1 LVTAH
6 HLSVVRACQ
15 VAQLSRAAYYRPP
28 PPRLDRDAPVIA
40 ALHRLVAGA
49 GARWGCDKLAD
60 RLRAVGHPWNPK
72 RIRRVYRILGLT
84 HRRRTKRRVPTRPKQ
99 PLDAPAELN
108 RTWALDF
115 MHDRLYDGRP
125 FRTLNVLDE
134 GNREALAI
142 EVGTS
147 LPSRRVTALLDQL
160 VAVHGRPAALRLDN
174 GPELI
179 AQELVDW
186 CAAQQVRLGHIQ
198 PGKPNQ
204 NAYMERFN
212 RTNRTE
218 VLDAWLFI
226 SLDEARATTD
236 AWIRTYNTERPHDSL
251 GGVPP
256 LHFIPKPTSCPE
268 SGYQLST

>member
-1 LVTAH
+1 M
-6 HLSVVRACQ
+6 
-15 VAQLSRAAYYRPP
+15 
-28 PPRLDRDAPVIA
+28 IE
-40 ALHRLVAGA
+40 ALQRLVAGA
-49 GARWGCDKLAD
+49 GARWGCDKLTD

-72 RIRRVYRILGLT
+72 RIRRVYRTLGLT

-115 MHDRLYDGRP
+115 VHDRLYDGRP

-134 GNREALAI
+134 GNREVLAI
-142 EVGTS
+142 EIGTS

-186 CAAQQVRLGHIQ
+186 CATQQVRLGHIQ

-204 NAYMERFN
+204 NAYIERFN
-212 RTNRTE
+212 RTFRTE
-218 VLDAWLFI
+218 VLDAWLFA
-226 SLDEARATTD
+226 SLDEARDITED
-236 AWIRTYNTERPHDSL
+236 WIRTYNTERPHDSL

-256 LHFIPKPTSCPE
+256 LDFIPRPTSYPE